1 MQAASNYLN
10 DTLPTTGKV
19 VAENE
24 YKVRSDGSTMH
35 ALTWQS
41 SNKVQVKTVGVP
53 TITQPKDVVLKV
65 TGSTICGSD
74 LHLYHGECSQSATI
88 SVLAGVLNDLA
99 LCTGPS

>member
-1 MQAASNYLN
+1 MQAVSNILN
-10 DTLPTTGKV
+10 DNLPTTGEV

-24 YKVRSDGSTMH
+24 YKVRADGSTMK

-41 SNKVQVKTVGVP
+41 PNKVQVKTVGVP

-74 LHLYHGECSQSATI
+74 LHLYHGSC
-88 SVLAGVLNDLA
+88 
-99 LCTGPS
+99 